1 MKAKAIWIAV
11 TLLLLAAL
19 TVTTGHVQRLKAD
32 LEAVVPLVQR
42 SMQMDE
48 LCALAGEVPL
58 GYASESFRANKS
70 VIVMQSGESEQL
82 KLTAHWKDIGTVSVD
97 CKGDAAELRFE
108 EDEWETYTTMQVTAR
123 HPGVTVARFRSSATD
138 KTFAVWIMVE

>member
-1 MKAKAIWIAV
+1 MKTKAIVMAAF
-11 TLLLLAAL
+11 LLLLAAL
-19 TVTTGHVQRLKAD
+19 TAATGRMLQLKAE
-32 LEAVVPLVQR
+32 LEAAAPLAQR
-42 SMQMDE
+42 SAQLDE

-58 GYASESFRANKS
+58 GYANESFRANKS